1 MNISTLNWAAVFVA
15 ALSCFLIGGIWYS
28 ALFTKAWMKANN
40 ITKDDSKR
48 GNMGKIFGLAFLWS
62 LVMSFNLAMYLNAPG
77 TTMSWGATAGLLAG
91 LGWVSM
97 AFFIVGLFERRS
109 TAYMLIHAGYFIV
122 SFVVMGAILGAWR

>member
-1 MNISTLNWAAVFVA
+1 MNISTLNWAAVLVA

-40 ITKDDSKR
+40 FTKDDSKK
-48 GNMGKIFGLAFLWS
+48 GNMGKTFGLAFLWS

-77 TTMSWGATAGLLAG
+77 TNMSWGATAGLLAG

-109 TAYMLIHAGYFIV
+109 TPYMLIHAGYFIV

>member
-1 MNISTLNWAAVFVA
+1 MSTLNWAAVFVA
-15 ALSCFLIGGIWYS
+15 ALSTFLIGGIWYS

-40 ITKDDSKR
+40 ITKDDSQK
-48 GNMGKIFGLAFLWS
+48 GNMGKTFGLAFLWS

-109 TAYMLIHAGYFIV
+109 TAYMLIHAGYFVV